1 MRHPFFMTR
10 SFGRIYHFS
19 RKWWKWYIKTHFC
32 SPFLQKFRI
41 LVYMKEEWTGQ
52 SGFGLLL
59 NRTYPMS
66 TPDHPVSGSEWIS
79 FDLSSLILTLVICLI
94 LFSIVFFIIF
104 KVKSADRIREL
115 EHSDEEWNKRFLR
128 VLNKLKEVALLD
140 NLFYLANQLIRITSC
155 TS

>member
-1 MRHPFFMTR
+1 MGITRGRTLMMKKVCISTLIATLAVEIVGVIVNLISYAVSGDFLLAMTIQ
-10 SFGRIYHFS
+10 GG
-19 RKWWKWYIKTHFC
+19 
-32 SPFLQKFRI
+32 
-41 LVYMKEEWTGQ
+41 EWIGQ

-79 FDLSSLILTLVICLI
+79 FDFSSLILTLVICLI

-115 EHSDEEWNKRFLR
+115 EHSDEE
-128 VLNKLKEVALLD
+128 
-140 NLFYLANQLIRITSC
+140 
-155 TS
+155 